1 LIRFLAIVLAV
12 AIGVAGLVLISV
24 RLGWIEAAPSYYV
37 RSLLILAAFTA
48 VIYRYLD
55 RLKQPGLFV
64 QIYLLSM
71 AVKLIAYGVYV
82 VLMIVDDKPGA
93 NKNVLFFLI
102 LYVVFTTL
110 EVAFL
115 HRKIAGNRPR

>member
-1 LIRFLAIVLAV
+1 MAAFGFVTLMARLAWIDAVPSFCVQSTLTLAI
-12 AIGVAGLVLISV
+12 
-24 RLGWIEAAPSYYV
+24 
-37 RSLLILAAFTA
+37 FTI

-55 RLKQPGLFV
+55 RLNDAALFI

-82 VLMIVDDKPGA
+82 VLMILEDKPGA
-93 NKNVLFFLI
+93 NGNVLFFLL
-102 LYVVFTTL
+102 LYVMFTTL

-115 HRKIAGNRPR
+115 HRKIAGKRRS